1 MMDRCDSDDAL
12 RLDFATSVDLLDAV
26 DAVVEMTVRLRYAE
40 GMAQVCLAAME
51 DPECWDQDIKHAL
64 GLLSSYLTALRQGMA
79 RWRTTIVHD
88 PDGTG
93 RGAEDED
100 DE

>member
-12 RLDFATSVDLLDAV
+12 RLDFDPSTHLLDAV
-26 DAVVEMTVRLRYAE
+26 DAVVAMTMRLRYAE

-51 DPECWDQDIKHAL
+51 DPECWDQDLKHAL

-79 RWRTTIVHD
+79 RWRATIVHD
-88 PDGTG
+88 PDDPATS
-93 RGAEDED
+93 A
-100 DE
+100 

>member
-12 RLDFATSVDLLDAV
+12 RLDFPPSADLLDAV
-26 DAVVEMTVRLRYAE
+26 DAVVAMTMRLRYAE

-51 DPECWDQDIKHAL
+51 DPQCWDQDLKHAL

-88 PDGTG
+88 PDDPAT
-93 RGAEDED
+93 DV
-100 DE
+100 